1 MLSLSRAFLDQ
12 GDGERWHAL
21 NRRAVNMLTSDTD
34 PLVAS
39 RAHGAFAFSAMN
51 VDDTATAP
59 ESVRRALELAGD
71 RLTVERAYALGAQAL
86 LNSINGRYAATIEA
100 ADRAIE
106 ASQAVAAVD
115 AHLLDLMFKGD
126 ALLQLG
132 HPREA
137 CAMAEQAVEIARS
150 AGLPGSALDT
160 VRLLAYRLMD
170 SGDVDRAADVAR
182 AGLQEGLTTGLAVA
196 GALCGEALATVLIWR
211 GELDGAEAALGQL
224 DDLGMADRLTED
236 PWWQLRTLLAL
247 ARGDVDSV
255 VDVIPAHAMDPSATG
270 PPPDADD
277 SLRQFHVAL
286 MREDES
292 LGLELARVYMRRV
305 ASSDSSPEAG
315 CASRVGFEI
324 LCRVPSD
331 ASAPEL
337 RAQAEGL
344 LRQGREGL
352 TDEWRATY
360 HGVQLALAEAYA
372 ARAAGESAVEQF
384 RVASDLAAAFGAFFA
399 LEPRLDLAQELLAH
413 GGRDEA
419 RELLVDCWT
428 AAHGMGAH
436 GLERRAFRL
445 ATRSPGPAPG
455 EGSDRGIAEPA
466 DAAGA

>member
-1 MLSLSRAFLDQ
+1 
-12 GDGERWHAL
+12 
-21 NRRAVNMLTSDTD
+21 
-34 PLVAS
+34 
-39 RAHGAFAFSAMN
+39 MN

-106 ASQAVAAVD
+106 ASRAVAAVD

-137 CAMAEQAVEIARS
+137 CEMAEQAVEIARS

-160 VRLLAYRLMD
+160 VRLLAYRLRD

-236 PWWQLRTLLAL
+236 PWWQLRTSLAL

-255 VDVIPAHAMDPSATG
+255 AEVIPADAMDPSATG

-292 LGLELARVYMRRV
+292 LGLEMARVYMRSCGSERLLTRGRV
-305 ASSDSSPEAG
+305 CEPRGVRDPVPG
-315 CASRVGFEI
+315 PVRRV
-324 LCRVPSD
+324 R
-331 ASAPEL
+331 
-337 RAQAEGL
+337 
-344 LRQGREGL
+344 
-352 TDEWRATY
+352 T
-360 HGVQLALAEAYA
+360 
-372 ARAAGESAVEQF
+372 RAAC
-384 RVASDLAAAFGAFFA
+384 
-399 LEPRLDLAQELLAH
+399 P
-413 GGRDEA
+413 GR
-419 RELLVDCWT
+419 
-428 AAHGMGAH
+428 
-436 GLERRAFRL
+436 
-445 ATRSPGPAPG
+445 RS
-455 EGSDRGIAEPA
+455 S
-466 DAAGA
+466 AAGT